1 LEKEAAVQ
9 LSDDEL
15 QMLDR
20 DVTAERNDDENQ
32 QASQRSGLGGV
43 KAKHKKIPKKMKRSP
58 KKSSG
63 DALVGVMQRFV
74 DIKEKESK
82 KEDASDF
89 SISRC
94 MTELKKLAGVT
105 PDVNVKCYDVIKCPK
120 NCEIFINAVAEE
132 DGSAL
137 AWLHSQIGNHISCHL
152 LSIHQ
157 CYLVCVLVPN
167 YIW

>member
-1 LEKEAAVQ
+1 
-9 LSDDEL
+9 
-15 QMLDR
+15 MLDQ
-20 DVTAERNDDENQ
+20 DVTAETNDDENQ
-32 QASQRSGLGGV
+32 QANQRSGLGGV
-43 KAKHKKIPKKMKRSP
+43 KAKHKKIPKKLKRSP

-105 PDVNVKCYDVIKCPK
+105 PDVKVKCYDVFKCPK

-137 AWLHSQIGNHISCHL
+137 AWLHSQIGKPHFLSPFIYPSMISYMC
-152 LSIHQ
+152 SCTQ
-157 CYLVCVLVPN
+157 SYLVA
-167 YIW
+167 